1 MRKRLAALLLALVL
15 AVGCAAAPESGSV
28 SPPVSPS
35 PAPAES
41 PAPPPAGPEPAPEEP
56 EEGAEALPKAPPL
69 KTPEDYTQEQLDFFE
84 KYFPDMDSF
93 WSDAYLQKNGEEIF
107 AIVNPWLSLSPEQ
120 LEKESLGVVARS
132 RDGTKTVYTLHDDRL
147 EEYYWPYC
155 DIWNDRTTGE
165 SRFLYA
171 TYYDRSVQNE
181 TADTLLLYNRTTLRA
196 FSLDTGE
203 ELERFVPDFDFGEE
217 VSYYERE
224 RMIYGIANDK
234 EAGTVVVAYINW
246 AERDD
251 EARFFPLRL
260 AVYDRE
266 GTLVRDFALWAKVH
280 NNSKS
285 FYTYADKMTFPQPG
299 TLCLFYDSR
308 VHRPY
313 PLRLNYLT
321 DPVPLDEGE
330 ILDLWDTLEGVWA
343 DPGQPEYGEKGLEAA
358 FFLREGRPVL
368 RVDGAECP
376 VSAVRRWSEITWE
389 ITARGGEGERTFYV
403 DTHHPKDFAILV
415 MEKGDLEY
423 SNCIYT
429 GEAG

>member
-1 MRKRLAALLLALVL
+1 MRKRLAALALALVL

-28 SPPVSPS
+28 PPPVSPS
-35 PAPAES
+35 PAP
-41 PAPPPAGPEPAPEEP
+41 PPAEPEPAPGEP
-56 EEGAEALPKAPPL
+56 EEGAEALPEEPPL

-84 KYFPDMDSF
+84 KYYSPDMDSF
-93 WSDAYLQKNGEEIF
+93 WSDARNQKRGEEFF
-107 AIVNPWLSLSPEQ
+107 AIVSRWLSLSPEQ

-132 RDGTKTVYTLHDDRL
+132 RDGTKTVYTLHDDSL
-147 EEYYWPYC
+147 DEYIDLWPYC

-171 TYYDRSVQNE
+171 TYYDQSVQNE

-224 RMIYGIANDK
+224 RAIYGIASDK
-234 EAGTVVVAYINW
+234 KAGTVVVAYANW
-246 AERDD
+246 DQRD
-251 EARFFPLRL
+251 EESQTFPLRL

-266 GTLVRDFALWAKVH
+266 GVLIRDISTWANPRYIYK
-280 NNSKS
+280 N
-285 FYTYADKMTFPQPG
+285 FYCYADKMTFPQPG
-299 TLCLFYDSR
+299 TLCLYNDR
-308 VHRPY
+308 DRPY
-313 PLRLNYLT
+313 LLRLDYLT
-321 DPVPLDEGE
+321 DPVPLGEQE

-343 DPGQPEYGEKGLEAA
+343 IPTRQIYGEKKKEAA